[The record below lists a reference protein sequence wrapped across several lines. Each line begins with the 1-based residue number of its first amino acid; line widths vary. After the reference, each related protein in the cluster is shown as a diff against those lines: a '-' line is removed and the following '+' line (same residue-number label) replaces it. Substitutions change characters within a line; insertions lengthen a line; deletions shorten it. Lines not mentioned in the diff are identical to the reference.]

1 MQLRINKSILLLM
14 TLSLLAGGAQ
24 AQQTKIGYVDWKR
37 LVESAPQIQIARD
50 KLDAEFRPRNEAIEA
65 DEAILRE
72 MELRH
77 QRDGD
82 IMGLPEKQAL
92 ERQIRSLRRTVQ
104 RDKEDLAEE
113 LDYRLTEERQTV
125 EDEIYKI
132 IRVFAR
138 ENGYD
143 LILPGPMLF
152 VNEEINLTDQLLV
165 RLRAG
170 HARPKED

>member
-1 MQLRINKSILLLM
+1 MLLLM
-14 TLSLLAGGAQ
+14 TLSLLAGGAH
-24 AQQTKIGYVDWKR
+24 AQQNKIGYVDWKR

-50 KLDAEFRPRNEAIEA
+50 KLDAEFRPRNETIEA

-72 MELRH
+72 IEQRH
-77 QRDGD
+77 QRD
-82 IMGLPEKQAL
+82 IAVMGLTEAQAL

-113 LDYRLTEERQTV
+113 LDYRLTEERQGV

-132 IRVFAR
+132 IRVFAK

-143 LILPGPMLF
+143 FILPGPMLF
-152 VNEEINLTDQLLV
+152 VNEEMNLTDQLLA
-165 RLRAG
+165 RLRA
-170 HARPKED
+170 AYAKPKED

>member
-1 MQLRINKSILLLM
+1 
-14 TLSLLAGGAQ
+14 LLALGLLAFTAQ

-50 KLDAEFRPRNEAIEA
+50 KLDSEFRPRNESIEA

-72 MELRH
+72 MEERH
-77 QRDGD
+77 QRDSAV
-82 IMGLPEKQAL
+82 MSLTEAQSL
-92 ERQIRSLRRTVQ
+92 ERQIRALRRTVQ

-113 LDYRLTEERQTV
+113 LDYRLTEERQRV

-132 IRVFAR
+132 INVFAE

-143 LILPGPMLF
+143 LIIPGPTLF
-152 VNEEINLTDQLLV
+152 VNDEINLTDRLLE
-165 RLRAG
+165 RMRAG
-170 HARPKED
+170 YTNPEEN

>member
-1 MQLRINKSILLLM
+1 MLLLM
-14 TLSLLAGGAQ
+14 TLSLLAGGAH

-50 KLDAEFRPRNEAIEA
+50 KLDAEFRPRNETIEA

-72 MELRH
+72 MEQRH
-77 QRDGD
+77 QRD
-82 IMGLPEKQAL
+82 IAVMGLTEAQAL

-113 LDYRLTEERQTV
+113 LDYRLTEERQQV

-132 IRVFAR
+132 IMVFAK
-138 ENGYD
+138 EDGYD
-143 LILPGPMLF
+143 LILPGPMLY
-152 VNEEINLTDQLLV
+152 VNEEINLTDKLLV
-165 RLRAG
+165 RMRA
-170 HARPKED
+170 AYTRPKED